1 MIPQEFWSCMN
12 TINFVTTTESK
23 RGVIIFPQKCIAL
36 ILMKLINELIN

>member
-1 MIPQEFWSCMN
+1 MPQDFWSCIS

-23 RGVIIFPQKCIAL
+23 PGVIIFPQKCIAV